1 MSIRLAIPKDKA
13 HIISMVNEVYYTSE
27 REFWSEG
34 YYRISERDFEDYIR
48 NKWLYVLE
56 QKEIILGCV
65 LFKQVEKDISSFS
78 MLVCNPSH
86 RKKGVGKTLV
96 SFVNQEAIVRNNKK
110 MYLELLS
117 PKDWIH
123 EEKKFLKDWY
133 IKMGYKLKKEVDFKD
148 YHPEHAPFMKCD
160 LIFSLYEKNLI

>member
-1 MSIRLAIPKDKA
+1 MSIRLAISKDKA
-13 HIISMVNEVYYTSE
+13 LIISMVNEVYYSSE

-34 YYRISERDFEDYIR
+34 YFRIADKDFEEYLN

-56 QKEIILGCV
+56 QKGVILGCV
-65 LFKQVEKDISSFS
+65 LFKQEEMDISSFS
-78 MLVCNPSH
+78 MLVCHPNH

-96 SFVNQEAIVRNNKK
+96 SFVNQEAIARNNKK

-148 YHPEHAPFMKCD
+148 YHPDHAPFMKCD

>member
-1 MSIRLAIPKDKA
+1 MSIRLAVPKDKDL
-13 HIISMVNEVYYTSE
+13 IVSMVNEVYYSSE

-34 YYRISERDFEDYIR
+34 YYRISDRDFEDYIR

-56 QKEIILGCV
+56 QKGIILGCV
-65 LFKQVEKDISSFS
+65 LFKQEEMDISSFS
-78 MLVCNPSH
+78 MLVCHPNH

-96 SFVNQEAIVRNNKK
+96 SFVNQKAIARNNKK

-148 YHPEHAPFMKCD
+148 YHPDHAPFMKCD